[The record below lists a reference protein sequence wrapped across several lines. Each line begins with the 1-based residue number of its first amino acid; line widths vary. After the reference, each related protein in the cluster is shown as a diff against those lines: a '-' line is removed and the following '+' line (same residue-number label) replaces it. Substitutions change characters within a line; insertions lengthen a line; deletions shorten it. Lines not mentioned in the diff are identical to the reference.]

1 MSKLDTQGLGTL
13 VVEINKSLNTKINNS
28 IDKIDL
34 SPLATKTEV
43 NELKSAVE
51 GNNTTLTTSVEYLN
65 TEVNKK
71 FDKTGGQFEGTVK
84 ARSNAEY
91 TTSQMR
97 NIILSIED
105 PDIALGDN
113 GDIWIK
119 YK

>member
-13 VVEINKSLNTKINNS
+13 VVEINKSLNTQINNS

-51 GNNTTLTTSVEYLN
+51 G
-65 TEVNKK
+65 
-71 FDKTGGQFEGTVK
+71 TVK

-97 NIILSIED
+97 NIILSRPRYCFRFFLDQMVIGGNMD
-105 PDIALGDN
+105 MIVTQ
-113 GDIWIK
+113 K
-119 YK
+119 KQKC